1 MQSPQS
7 RKEDNHDSL
16 CEELLRERALV
27 LSRAGYAVEV
37 AITEL
42 AKLDQEIIT
51 KNLQLK
57 SWQQCPENLQEQ
69 QALIENINR
78 DIDHFNAVYETA
90 QQKYYCL
97 IVTREALGLRRHDFI
112 NEIYMI
118 PAKKKKI
125 QGT

>member
-27 LSRAGYAVEV
+27 LSRAGYAVEE

-42 AKLDQEIIT
+42 TKLDQEIST
-51 KNLQLK
+51 KDLHLK
-57 SWQQCPENLQEQ
+57 SLRQYPENLQEQ

-78 DIDHFNAVYETA
+78 DIDYFNAVYERA
-90 QQKYYCL
+90 RQKYYYL
-97 IVTREALGLRRHDFI
+97 IVTREALGLRRHNFI